1 MLPALLLPA
10 LLAAGPNLLVNAQV
24 KKADGITRVEILKD
38 GWATWE
44 GDNWDTPDT
53 ALIGKGAVLELD
65 LGEVVPIGAA
75 RLQADNND
83 DFVLWGSEDGNTFS
97 VLWRAPPD
105 PLAGMRTRV
114 TKKLQGRARYLRLTA
129 DGGDGLYS
137 VGELQVFAAP
147 DDLTDDSIKKKPRPP
162 PPPRPPPV
170 LDRSWFVLLALV
182 ILLALFFT
190 RQLPRD
196 AAAAAAQAKK
206 DEPAAAKADADAP
219 ADAAKKDAAA
229 PADAAKKDAAAPA
242 ETAKTDADAPPTD
255 PAAPAGAAKKDEPQ
269 PPAK

>member
-1 MLPALLLPA
+1 MLQALLLPA

-24 KKADGITRVEILKD
+24 KRADGVTRTEILKD

-53 ALIGKGAVLELD
+53 ALVGKAAVLELD
-65 LGEVVPIGAA
+65 LGEVVPIAAA

-83 DFVLWGSEDGNTFS
+83 DYVLWGSEDGNSFT

-114 TKKLQGRARYLRLTA
+114 TKKLKGRARYLRLTA

-147 DDLTDDSIKKKPRPP
+147 DDLTDDSVKKKPRPP

-196 AAAAAAQAKK
+196 AAPAGALPKQDEPKQDEPKK
-206 DEPAAAKADADAP
+206 DEPKQDAK
-219 ADAAKKDAAA
+219 
-229 PADAAKKDAAAPA
+229 
-242 ETAKTDADAPPTD
+242 
-255 PAAPAGAAKKDEPQ
+255 
-269 PPAK
+269 